1 MDLHDDGTPPL
12 AGMNSAELLIAYLE
26 QLGIDTIFASHE
38 PLLDALYAAAAN
50 SAARGGLRLVGV
62 ADAHC
67 AVLMACGYARESG
80 KPGVCCTALGNDV
93 SMLAAGLRHAWLNH
107 IPLLLIST
115 AHPLCEEKPEQGV
128 IALEESLSEFE
139 DCTVFNS
146 LVTQAAAVEF
156 QFMQA
161 MHRATRIPARPA
173 HLCIPADLFSL
184 PACDSIPKHDLQEF
198 LHTESLTDNDA
209 IERLMQMA
217 EHSRRAVFVIGG
229 DCGEAMAAIMQFAAL
244 LNRTMEMGT
253 RVIATPEGKGLVNAR
268 HPLFRGVL
276 GLGGHALVQSELMN
290 SAVEMIILVG
300 VKPCELECE
309 DLCHYVL
316 NDRLIHI
323 DEDDE
328 CFDYS
333 PMAKMHLHG
342 RIVANFHHLLD
353 WVHIHH
359 PAAEPDYAV
368 HFSAGDAAENLDV
381 ELDTHLTTDAGHVM
395 RELGLVFP
403 PSARFLV
410 EGGNIS
416 LWATHYLQ
424 SHDRR
429 MGGRRVGGGGVGAPG
444 VPSRRKQRD
453 SWMRLAMDQTEG
465 WAIAGALG
473 TAMGRQSDPV
483 VCLVGSHSMLAN
495 IPLLELAVQEK
506 LSVAFF
512 VFHDE
517 VSVLNSEF
525 PNLVAELGAQAY
537 NIAAQGDLE
546 TLDIDTICMT
556 VGPSLVDV
564 RLGAEQMPYYERYHC
579 A

>member
-1 MDLHDDGTPPL
+1 MNLHEGDSLPQ
-12 AGMNSAELLIAYLE
+12 AGMSSAQLLIAYLE

-38 PLLDALYAAAAN
+38 PLLDAVYAAAAK
-50 SAARGGLRLVGV
+50 STARGGLRLVAV

-93 SMLAAGLRHAWLNH
+93 SLLAAGLQHAWLNH

-115 AHPLCEEKPEQGV
+115 AHPLCEEKPEPCV
-128 IALEESLSEFE
+128 TALEELLSEFE
-139 DCTVFNS
+139 DCTAFNV
-146 LVTQAAAVEF
+146 LIRQARSVEF
-156 QFMQA
+156 LFMQA

-184 PACDSIPKHDLQEF
+184 PASDSVPDHDLQEF

-209 IERLMQMA
+209 IERLMQMTERA
-217 EHSRRAVFVIGG
+217 RRAVFVIGG

-244 LNRTMEMGT
+244 LNRTMELGT

-316 NDRLIHI
+316 NERLIHI
-323 DEDDE
+323 DEDEE
-328 CFDYS
+328 CFEHS

-342 RIVANFHHLLD
+342 RIVATFHHLLD
-353 WVHIHH
+353 WVHLHH
-359 PAAEPDYAV
+359 PVAEPDYVV
-368 HFSAGDAAENLDV
+368 HFGPGDATQNLDL

-410 EGGNIS
+410 EGGIVS

-429 MGGRRVGGGGVGAPG
+429 LGGRHVSGGGVGAPG

-465 WAIAGALG
+465 WAIASALG
-473 TAMGRQSDPV
+473 TAMGRQDDPV
-483 VCLVGSHSMLAN
+483 VCLLGSHSMLAN
-495 IPLLELAVQEK
+495 MALLELAVQEH
-506 LSVAFF
+506 LSVVFF

-517 VSVLNSEF
+517 VSVLDTEF
-525 PNLVAELGAQAY
+525 PTLAAKSGVPTW
-537 NIAAQGDLE
+537 NIARQGDLE
-546 TLDIDTICMT
+546 ALDIEAICHAS
-556 VGPSLVDV
+556 GPCLIDV
-564 RLGAEQMPYYERYHC
+564 RLGAEQMPYYERYHD